1 MTPGSII
8 IGRMSKTKATKST
21 KKWTLEGVLPWL
33 LLVAGIVGLIAS
45 FVLTLEKLEVVK
57 NPDYVATCD
66 INPVISCGSVMRSDQ
81 AEVFGFPNPLM
92 GLVGFGILTAVGAAL
107 LAGATFKRWFW
118 IGLQLGLL
126 FAIGFVFWL
135 IFQTTY
141 RIGALCPYCMVVWT
155 VTIPAFW
162 YTLLYNL
169 RRGHVRTP
177 ASWNKAI
184 AFVQRHHLD
193 ILALVYLVIIGII
206 LNHFWYYFGTLI

>member
-1 MTPGSII
+1 
-8 IGRMSKTKATKST
+8 MSKAKTAKST
-21 KKWTLEGVLPWL
+21 KKWTLERVLPWL
-33 LLVAGIVGLIAS
+33 LLVAGIIGLIAS
-45 FVLTLEKLEVVK
+45 FTLTLEKIEVIK
-57 NPDYVATCD
+57 NPNYVATCD

-81 AEVFGFPNPLM
+81 AEAFGFPNPLM
-92 GLVGFGILTAVGAAL
+92 GLIGFGVVTAVGAAL

-135 IFQTTY
+135 MFQTIY
-141 RIGALCPYCMVVWT
+141 RIGALCPYCMVVWS

-169 RRGHVRTP
+169 RKGHIKTP
-177 ASWNKAI
+177 ASWSRVV

-193 ILALVYLVIIGII
+193 ILILVYLIIIGII
-206 LNHFWYYFGTLI
+206 LNKFWYYFGTLI